1 MANVLVHKHLLI
13 RAEVKK
19 PLVNRSRTIKFLRKL
34 IKAIDM
40 KAMYGPTASYCKMP
54 GNRGVTAFAIIETS
68 HIAMH
73 IWDEPNPALVQLDV
87 YSCAPLDPEKVLP
100 FLNQMDPVKIDYK
113 FLDRE
118 TEFKDLLVTDK

>member
-1 MANVLVHKHLLI
+1 MEKVLVHKHLLI

-19 PLVNRSRTIKFLRKL
+19 PLQNRNRTIKFLRRM
-34 IKAIDM
+34 IKAINM

-73 IWDEPNPALVQLDV
+73 IWDEVNPALMQFDV
-87 YSCAPLDPEKVLP
+87 YSCGEFDVEKIC
-100 FLNQMDPVKIDYK
+100 NKIKKDFDTKKIEYK
-113 FLDRE
+113 FLNRE
-118 TEFKDLLVTDK
+118 TGLVDL

>member
-1 MANVLVHKHLLI
+1 MKPLVHKHLII
-13 RAEVKK
+13 RADVNK
-19 PLVNRSRTIKFLRKL
+19 PLVNKNKSIKFLRRL

-87 YSCAPLDPEKVLP
+87 YTCAE
-100 FLNQMDPVKIDYK
+100 MDPNSVIDLFKEVLEPTKMDFKY
-113 FLDRE
+113 LDRE
-118 TEFKDLLVTDK
+118 NGFTELAI

>member
-1 MANVLVHKHLLI
+1 MRPLVHKHLII
-13 RAEVKK
+13 RADVRK
-19 PLVNRSRTIKFLRKL
+19 PLVNKNKSIKFLRRL

-87 YSCAPLDPEKVLP
+87 YTCAE
-100 FLNQMDPVKIDYK
+100 MDPTSVIDLFKEVLEPTKMDFKY
-113 FLDRE
+113 LDRE
-118 TEFKDLLVTDK
+118 NGFTELAI